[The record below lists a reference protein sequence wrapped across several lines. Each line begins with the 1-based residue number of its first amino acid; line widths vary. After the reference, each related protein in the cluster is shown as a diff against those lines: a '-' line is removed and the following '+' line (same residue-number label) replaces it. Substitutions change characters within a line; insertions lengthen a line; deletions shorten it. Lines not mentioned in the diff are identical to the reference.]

1 MDTVDV
7 TLISAAL
14 AGIVSFASPC
24 VLPLAIPY
32 LAWIGAISVG
42 APHGARPRPPSRRTA
57 LVLTGAFVAGFVS
70 MFVALG
76 MAAALAGAWLEQWQ
90 RPAAILA
97 GAVLIV
103 LGLHVGR
110 IVRVPIFDA
119 DARLHTSTHP
129 AGPVGA
135 YLVGVAFAFGWSPCI
150 GPILAAV
157 LTLAGTQKSVTRG
170 PLLLG
175 VYGLGMG
182 APFLFGADAFVHAAR
197 GPGSALHA
205 GGRVRGGGAHR
216 DDGRADHGGSILA
229 DRAVADR
236 DVPSVLALRVSG
248 PGRPPARVNV

>member
-76 MAAALAGAWLEQWQ
+76 MAAALAAAWLEQWQ

-170 PLLLG
+170 ALLLG

-182 APFLFGADAFVHAAR
+182 APFLFGAALTPSFTRLAAR
-197 GPGSALHA
+197 ARPYMRVVESAA
-205 GGRVRGGGAHR
+205 GVLIVTTGVLIMAGRFWRIGLWL
-216 DDGRADHGGSILA
+216 IETF
-229 DRAVADR
+229 
-236 DVPSVLALRVSG
+236 
-248 PGRPPARVNV
+248 PAFSRFG